1 MDTIT
6 ITHDGRT
13 VARAG
18 RERFWLAAHIQALP
32 DGHPRRR
39 HVCFMAVYARDILT
53 GDMPGPYTDTDA
65 DHFARLVTNTGGCH
79 AVSAL
84 ASAPAGHGGDALSR
98 RRRHAPARVSPLRR
112 RRARIRERR

>member
-13 VARAG
+13 VALAG

-39 HVCFMAVYARDILT
+39 HVCFMAVYARDVLT
-53 GDMPGPYTDTDA
+53 GDMPGPYTDSDA
-65 DHFARLVTNTGGCH
+65 DHFARLVTNVRGCDR
-79 AVSAL
+79 VSAL
-84 ASAPAGHGGDALSR
+84 ASAPSGHGRSATR
-98 RRRHAPARVSPLRR
+98 RRRRLGPASVSPLPG
-112 RRARIRERR
+112 RRAQSRRCR